1 MHETMAE
8 VGLALTGDEPLQL
21 PLDLDGVVRINQTEL
36 IGNTYAVRVRHD
48 ATQTEHIAA
57 DEVGHLPADTAEL
70 KQVLHRLGDFPA
82 ELVDERTAAATDVF
96 RFGIVQPD
104 RTDQLLELAFAA
116 FGDAARVRKAFEQR
130 AGDNVDTRVGTLR
143 GQNRHYQQ
151 AEWVVVM
158 LERAGNVGIQRFE
171 PFVNK
176 LCFFLLIHQTK
187 NSLPPKAG

>member
-1 MHETMAE
+1 MAE
-8 VGLALTGDEPLQL
+8 IVGFLRRQHFDQGLFH
-21 PLDLDGVVRINQTEL
+21 LDGVGAFADEAQAVGHADAVG
-36 IGNTYAVRVRHD
+36 IGHHGGQAED
-48 ATQTEHIAA
+48 IAA